1 MSEQKKPLIDEEGLR
16 TDGRK
21 IDEFR
26 PITITL
32 GYLRHADGSVLYQQG
47 KCKIIA
53 AVFGPSEVHPKHIEL
68 PDRAILRVRYHMAP
82 FSVEERK
89 SPAPSRREIELSMVI
104 RNSLE
109 PVIMTELFPRTVID
123 IFIEV
128 LQADGGTRVAGLTAA
143 TLALADAGIPMRGL
157 VAGCATGKVEGK
169 VVVDLNDIEDKE
181 GEADMP
187 VAYIPTLNKI
197 SLLQMDGIMT
207 RDEFKEA
214 LSMGINSCMKIYQM
228 QVSALKSKYGQ
239 VEAQAKEE
247 E

>member
-1 MSEQKKPLIDEEGLR
+1 MDEQGLR
-16 TDGRK
+16 IDGRRP
-21 IDEFR
+21 DELR
-26 PITITL
+26 PISITL
-32 GYLRHADGSVLYQQG
+32 GYLSHADGSVLYEQG
-47 KCKIIA
+47 KCKILA

-82 FSVEERK
+82 FSTEERK

-109 PVIMTELFPRTVID
+109 PIVMTELFPRTVID

-128 LQADGGTRVAGLTAA
+128 LQADGGTRVAGITAA

-157 VAGCATGKVEGK
+157 VAGCAAGKVGGR

-207 RDEFKEA
+207 IGEFKQA
-214 LSMGINSCMKIYQM
+214 LSMAINNSMRIYQM
-228 QVSALKSKYGQ
+228 QVNALKSKYGQ
-239 VEAQAKEE
+239 VGASVKEGGE
-247 E
+247 DVS